1 MTELLRVVYE
11 LVKVLV
17 VPFEI
22 LFMAMISRWPI
33 AAWLAE
39 YAFEGDRRKTRRF
52 STIPIIFLIIRSS
65 EFLKSSIKMKEESS
79 LSKETEEISSL

>member
-22 LFMAMISRWPI
+22 LFMAMISR
-33 AAWLAE
+33 
-39 YAFEGDRRKTRRF
+39 
-52 STIPIIFLIIRSS
+52 
-65 EFLKSSIKMKEESS
+65 
-79 LSKETEEISSL
+79 